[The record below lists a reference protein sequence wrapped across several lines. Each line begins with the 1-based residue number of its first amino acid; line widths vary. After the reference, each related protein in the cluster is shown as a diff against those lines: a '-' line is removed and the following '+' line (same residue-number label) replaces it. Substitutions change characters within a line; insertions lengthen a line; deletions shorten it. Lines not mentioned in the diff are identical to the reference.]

1 MMFKYLFFRNYGV
14 LHDKERV
21 NFDKLYILG
30 MKNLFSALIS
40 TILISVSLVDIEAQQ
55 LSAIEIVRKA
65 DEKFNG
71 EKSSMMVMS
80 MTIIRP
86 TWQRTVEFKN
96 WSLGRDYALTLI
108 TEPSKDAGQSFLKRA
123 TEMWSWN
130 PSISRLIKLPPS
142 MMSQGW
148 MGSDYTNDDI
158 LKESSVVN
166 DYTHEITGEEIING
180 HECYR
185 IRMNS
190 KEDAA
195 VVWGH
200 QIRWIDKK
208 EFLVLRTEL
217 FDEDGILVRRENGS
231 EIKVMD
237 GRTLQ
242 TKIELLPADEPGNKT
257 IIIIREIKFNI
268 PLEESFF
275 SQQNMK
281 NIR

>member
-1 MMFKYLFFRNYGV
+1 MKKI
-14 LHDKERV
+14 LHS
-21 NFDKLYILG
+21 LICIIP
-30 MKNLFSALIS
+30 AL
-40 TILISVSLVDIEAQQ
+40 LLSVFCSGQE
-55 LSAIEIVRKA
+55 LSATEIVRKA

-71 EKSSMMVMS
+71 EKSSISAMS

-86 TWQRTVEFKN
+86 SWQRSVDFKI

-108 TEPSKDAGQSFLKRA
+108 TSPAKDAGQTFLKRG

-158 LKESSVVN
+158 LRESSAVN
-166 DYTHEITGEEIING
+166 DYTHEIEGEEIIDN
-180 HECYR
+180 HTCYK
-185 IRMNS
+185 IKMNA
-190 KEDAA
+190 KPEAA
-195 VVWGH
+195 VVWGS

-208 EFLVLRTEL
+208 DFLMLKAELYDEEGVLVRTET
-217 FDEDGILVRRENGS
+217 GS
-231 EIKVMD
+231 DIKSMD
-237 GRTLQ
+237 DR
-242 TKIELLPADEPGNKT
+242 IIPSRMELIPAEEPGNKT
-257 IIIIREIKFNI
+257 IVVIKEIRFNV
-268 PLEESFF
+268 PLKEDFF

>member
-1 MMFKYLFFRNYGV
+1 MKLTFKL
-14 LHDKERV
+14 L
-21 NFDKLYILG
+21 L
-30 MKNLFSALIS
+30 LIS
-40 TILISVSLVDIEAQQ
+40 FTPLPALAQT
-55 LSAIEIVRKA
+55 LSATDVVRMA

-71 EKSSMMVMS
+71 EKSSLMVMS

-86 TWQRTVEFKN
+86 AWQRTIEFKN
-96 WSLGRDYALTLI
+96 WTLGRDYALTLI
-108 TEPSKDAGQSFLKRA
+108 TSPARDAGQTFLKRGN
-123 TEMWSWN
+123 EMWNWN

-166 DYTHEITGEEIING
+166 DYIHSFEKDETVDGRD
-180 HECYR
+180 CYK
-185 IRMNS
+185 IRMVA
-190 KEDAA
+190 KEDAS

-208 EFLVLRTEL
+208 ESLMLRAEL
-217 FDEDGILVRRENGS
+217 YDEDGALVRTETGS
-231 EIKVMD
+231 DIKIMD
-237 GRTLQ
+237 GRTIPSRL
-242 TKIELLPADEPGNKT
+242 ELVPADEPGNKT
-257 IIIIREIKFNI
+257 LVVIKEIKFNQ
-268 PLEESFF
+268 PMQESFF